1 MEKAHKHSM
10 KKFRRAKV
18 DLNQLDEEAALTL
31 DETTS
36 SMSGSQRWSRSTL
49 NGDWPR
55 GQHGEYVYGGQEY
68 GGRYEEAD
76 HIYDAPQ
83 YDLHRAFMSGAIPP
97 HYVPRQ
103 SPPPV
108 NLMTPAFDTS
118 GTSYQ
123 PWHPHSPLQPEVST
137 DYDHTS
143 GSDGYNYNNRGYA
156 NPSYTAEDLYSQTDP
171 YYPYEA
177 PDWQRDQ
184 PAKEPR
190 RHAHG
195 DAQAQASDASRS
207 RRGSRRPSPHSGH
220 DPDVEHSTRSSSQMS
235 RGQSVD
241 AKRRKVKSAKEVIP
255 DIITVETHRRSV
267 RGRDRDNRSQ
277 GTKRESDDREARS
290 SSRRPRP
297 AHHRSPSR
305 SDSSRKH
312 RRPDYPRTPSVPTGP
327 PPRAPSPPYRSQG
340 NHPPPALSDISSP
353 EILLYCD
360 HDSGLGTS
368 VPSTPSQAWASL
380 SRSSS
385 SRRSGS
391 AGSTYTRPSCENEPR
406 TNARTAGKDSD
417 GKKYPPNSSRTKQD
431 KAVGQQKK
439 KSMSG
444 SPCGS
449 RSGSRSG
456 SRDRGTRSSSSCD
469 SAYYSRSASEES
481 ERKTRTEAGAYRL
494 S

>member
-1 MEKAHKHSM
+1 MAPRTAHSSPKYRPTMIIPLGLTATITTTVATPTQVTRLKTSTRKQTPITRTKHRTGSEINRQRNHVDMPTGTPRRRPQTLLDLEGVLGDHPLIAATIPMSNIARVRHRRCLEGRASM
-10 KKFRRAKV
+10 QRDAK
-18 DLNQLDEEAALTL
+18 
-31 DETTS
+31 S
-36 SMSGSQRWSRSTL
+36 
-49 NGDWPR
+49 
-55 GQHGEYVYGGQEY
+55 
-68 GGRYEEAD
+68 
-76 HIYDAPQ
+76 
-83 YDLHRAFMSGAIPP
+83 
-97 HYVPRQ
+97 
-103 SPPPV
+103 SPPKK
-108 NLMTPAFDTS
+108 
-118 GTSYQ
+118 SYRTLL
-123 PWHPHSPLQPEVST
+123 PLRLIA
-137 DYDHTS
+137 
-143 GSDGYNYNNRGYA
+143 G
-156 NPSYTAEDLYSQTDP
+156 
-171 YYPYEA
+171 
-177 PDWQRDQ
+177 
-184 PAKEPR
+184 
-190 RHAHG
+190 
-195 DAQAQASDASRS
+195 
-207 RRGSRRPSPHSGH
+207 
-220 DPDVEHSTRSSSQMS
+220 
-235 RGQSVD
+235 
-241 AKRRKVKSAKEVIP
+241 
-255 DIITVETHRRSV
+255 SV

-469 SAYYSRSASEES
+469 SAYYSRSASQES